1 MKKLAELLKQ
11 RYETALYLVAASLLL
26 LALIK
31 PEIQLKQAVHNYLLI
46 ADVSQSMNAEDMK
59 MNDQPVSRLV
69 YTQHLMKETVKTSPC
84 GTYISVGVFSA
95 ENVALLFMPLEVC
108 ANVDMINDSIDHLQ
122 WRMAWSGNSRI
133 TFGIKAAEATLDY
146 LNSPTQMLF
155 FTDGDEAPKANSIN
169 KLDLSDV
176 RIGEHLIFVGIGGH
190 EPFPVKRFNANNQ
203 FVGYWGTDAAADTG
217 AVGANYADAS
227 KDDPDPVVAYSEFDR
242 YLSKQEADYLK
253 NLAGEVKGQYIEGLD
268 RPEFYQFVQSQAPA
282 ARFVTAYSMRWLYL
296 ILAMLAV
303 LASYWPDLHYRLK
316 HSRFK
321 HQKVTA

>member
-1 MKKLAELLKQ
+1 MIKKLVELLKQ
-11 RYETALYLVAASLLL
+11 RYETALYLVATALLL

-31 PEIQLKQAVHNYLLI
+31 PDIQLKQAVHNYLLI

-59 MNDQPVSRLV
+59 MNNLPVSRLV
-69 YTQHLMKETVKTSPC
+69 YTQHLMKETIRTSPC
-84 GTYISVGVFSA
+84 GTYISIGVFSA

-108 ANVDMINDSIDHLQ
+108 ANVDLINDSIDHLQ

-176 RIGEHLIFVGIGGH
+176 RIGEHLIFVGVGGH
-190 EPFPVKRFNANNQ
+190 EPFPVKRFNANNE

-253 NLAGEVKGQYIEGLD
+253 GLANEVKGQYVEGLD

-282 ARFVTAYSMRWLYL
+282 ARFVTAYSLRWLYL

-303 LASYWPDLHYRLK
+303 LATYWPDFYYRIKPNNGQL
-316 HSRFK
+316 F
-321 HQKVTA
+321 

>member
-1 MKKLAELLKQ
+1 MKKLVELLKQ
-11 RYETALYLVAASLLL
+11 RYETALYFVAAILLV
-26 LALIK
+26 LAIVK

-59 MNDQPVSRLV
+59 LDNLPVSRLR
-69 YTQHLMKETVKTSPC
+69 YTQRLMKETVKSSPC

-108 ANVDMINDSIDHLQ
+108 ANIDIINDAIDHLQ

-146 LNSPTQMLF
+146 LNAPTQMLF

-242 YLSKQEADYLK
+242 YLSKQESEYLK
-253 NLAGEVKGQYIEGLD
+253 NLAGEVKGQYTEGLD
-268 RPEFYQFVQSQAPA
+268 KPEFYQFVQSQAPA
-282 ARFVTAYSMRWLYL
+282 ARFVTAYSVRWLYL
-296 ILAMLAV
+296 LLAMLAV
-303 LASYWPDLHYRLK
+303 LATYWPDFRYRLK
-316 HSRFK
+316 K
-321 HQKVTA
+321 AD

>member
-1 MKKLAELLKQ
+1 MIKKLVELLKQ
-11 RYETALYLVAASLLL
+11 RHETALYLVATALLL

-31 PEIQLKQAVHNYLLI
+31 PDIQLKQAVHNYLLI

-59 MNDQPVSRLV
+59 MNNLPVSRLV
-69 YTQHLMKETVKTSPC
+69 YTQQLMKNTVKTSPC
-84 GTYISVGVFSA
+84 GTYISVGIFSA

-108 ANVDMINDSIDHLQ
+108 ANVDMINDVIDHLQ

-176 RIGEHLIFVGIGGH
+176 RIGEHLIFVGVGGH
-190 EPFPVKRFNANNQ
+190 EPFSVKRFNANNE

-253 NLAGEVKGQYIEGLD
+253 GLANEVKGQYVEGLD

-282 ARFVTAYSMRWLYL
+282 ARFVTAYSLRWLYL

-303 LASYWPDLHYRLK
+303 LATYWPDFYYRIKPNNGQL
-316 HSRFK
+316 F
-321 HQKVTA
+321 